1 MNSMNPMNT
10 RSPFIPA
17 RVASRGRRRLLAAGA
32 LAWLGVP
39 AARANT
45 SIGPVLPAVSAPAL
59 PLRRHD
65 GAKPMLAAQLRGA
78 PTAVQLMFT
87 GCSTVCPIQGALFS
101 TLQAALL
108 PERYAAVRLLSL
120 SIDPLSDDPVAL
132 SAWLRRFGA
141 RPTWSAAAPA
151 PRALESMLSLFRGGA
166 AAGDRHTGQ
175 VYLFDRHAR
184 LVWRTSEL
192 PPTEEVMAGLR
203 QIA

>member
-1 MNSMNPMNT
+1 MNARGPL
-10 RSPFIPA
+10 IPA
-17 RVASRGRRRLLAAGA
+17 RAAPLGRRRLIAAGA
-32 LAWLGVP
+32 MAWLGVP
-39 AARANT
+39 AARANA
-45 SIGPVLPAVSAPAL
+45 SVGPVMPAVSAPAL

-65 GAKPMLAAQLRGA
+65 GATPVLAAQLRGG

-108 PERYAAVRLLSL
+108 AERHTAVRLLSL
-120 SIDPLSDDPVAL
+120 SIDPLADDPAAL

-151 PRALESMLSLFRGGA
+151 PEALESMFSLFTGGA

-192 PPTEEVMAGLR
+192 PPAEEVMAGLR
-203 QIA
+203 QIG

>member
-1 MNSMNPMNT
+1 
-10 RSPFIPA
+10 
-17 RVASRGRRRLLAAGA
+17 V
-32 LAWLGVP
+32 
-39 AARANT
+39 
-45 SIGPVLPAVSAPAL
+45 
-59 PLRRHD
+59 H
-65 GAKPMLAAQLRGA
+65 
-78 PTAVQLMFT
+78 
-87 GCSTVCPIQGALFS
+87 
-101 TLQAALL
+101 
-108 PERYAAVRLLSL
+108 LLSL

-151 PRALESMLSLFRGGA
+151 PEALESMLSLFTGGA

-203 QIA
+203 QIG

>member
-1 MNSMNPMNT
+1 MNSNG
-10 RSPFIPA
+10 A
-17 RVASRGRRRLLAAGA
+17 RASSGVVLLGRRPLLAAGA

-39 AARANT
+39 PRARANAGV
-45 SIGPVLPAVSAPAL
+45 GPVMPAVAAPAL

-65 GAKPMLAAQLRGA
+65 GAAPMLAAQLRGA

-101 TLQAALL
+101 TLQAELL
-108 PERYAAVRLLSL
+108 AEHDTAARLLSL
-120 SIDPLSDDPVAL
+120 SIDPLADDPAAL

-151 PRALESMLSLFRGGA
+151 LEALDPMLSLFKGSA

-175 VYLFDRHAR
+175 VYVFDRQAR

-192 PPTEEVMAGLR
+192 PPAAEVRAALR
-203 QIA
+203 HFA

>member
-1 MNSMNPMNT
+1 MNAPRRPLT
-10 RSPFIPA
+10 C
-17 RVASRGRRRLLAAGA
+17 RVASLGRRRLLAASA

-39 AARANT
+39 PARANT
-45 SIGPVLPAVSAPAL
+45 SIGPVLPAVAAPAL

-65 GAKPMLAAQLRGA
+65 GATPMLAAQLRGA

-108 PERYAAVRLLSL
+108 SERHTAVRLLSL

-151 PRALESMLSLFRGGA
+151 PGALESMLSLFTGGA

-203 QIA
+203 QIG

>member
-1 MNSMNPMNT
+1 MNARGALMTS
-10 RSPFIPA
+10 
-17 RVASRGRRRLLAAGA
+17 RVASLGRRRLLAAGA

-39 AARANT
+39 PVRAND
-45 SIGPVLPAVSAPAL
+45 SIGRVMPAVTAPAL

-65 GAKPMLAAQLRGA
+65 GAAPMLAAQLRGG

-108 PERYAAVRLLSL
+108 AERNTAVRLLSL
-120 SIDPLSDDPVAL
+120 SIDPLADDPAAL

-141 RPTWSAAAPA
+141 GPTWSAAAPA
-151 PRALESMLSLFRGGA
+151 LQALESMLSLFTGGA

-175 VYLFDRHAR
+175 VYLFDRQAR

-192 PPTEEVMAGLR
+192 PPVEEVMAGLR
-203 QIA
+203 QIG

>member
-1 MNSMNPMNT
+1 M
-10 RSPFIPA
+10 
-17 RVASRGRRRLLAAGA
+17 LAASA

-39 AARANT
+39 SARANS
-45 SIGPVLPAVSAPAL
+45 SIGPVLPAVSAPVL

-78 PTAVQLMFT
+78 TTAVQLMFT

-101 TLQAALL
+101 SLQAALL
-108 PERYAAVRLLSL
+108 SERYTAVRLLSL

-141 RPTWSAAAPA
+141 KPAWSAAAPT
-151 PRALESMLSLFRGGA
+151 PEALDSMLSLFTGGA

-203 QIA
+203 QIG

>member
-1 MNSMNPMNT
+1 MNAPRRLLT
-10 RSPFIPA
+10 CRA
-17 RVASRGRRRLLAAGA
+17 ASLGRRRLLAASA

-39 AARANT
+39 PARANDST
-45 SIGPVLPAVSAPAL
+45 GPVMPAVAAPAL

-65 GAKPMLAAQLRGA
+65 GAAPMLAAQLQGSL
-78 PTAVQLMFT
+78 TAVQLMFT

-108 PERYAAVRLLSL
+108 TERNAAVRLLSL
-120 SIDPLSDDPVAL
+120 SIDPLADDPAAL

-151 PRALESMLSLFRGGA
+151 PEALDSMFRLFTGGA

-175 VYLFDRHAR
+175 VYLFDRRAR

-192 PPTEEVMAGLR
+192 PPAEEVMAGLR
-203 QIA
+203 QIG

>member
-1 MNSMNPMNT
+1 MNPMNA
-10 RSPFIPA
+10 RGPFISS

-39 AARANT
+39 PARANT

-65 GAKPMLAAQLRGA
+65 GATPMLAAQLRGA

-108 PERYAAVRLLSL
+108 SERYTAVRLLSL
-120 SIDPLSDDPVAL
+120 SIDPLADDPVAL

-151 PRALESMLSLFRGGA
+151 PKALESMLSLFTGGA

-203 QIA
+203 QMG

>member
-1 MNSMNPMNT
+1 M
-10 RSPFIPA
+10 
-17 RVASRGRRRLLAAGA
+17 
-32 LAWLGVP
+32 
-39 AARANT
+39 
-45 SIGPVLPAVSAPAL
+45 PAVSAPAL

-65 GAKPMLAAQLRGA
+65 GATPVLAAQLRGG

-108 PERYAAVRLLSL
+108 AERHTAVRLLSL
-120 SIDPLSDDPVAL
+120 SIDPLADDPAAL

-141 RPTWSAAAPA
+141 RPTRSAAAPA
-151 PRALESMLSLFRGGA
+151 PEALESMFSLFTGGA

-192 PPTEEVMAGLR
+192 PPAEEVMAGLR
-203 QIA
+203 QIG

>member
-1 MNSMNPMNT
+1 MNAHRPLV
-10 RSPFIPA
+10 P
-17 RVASRGRRRLLAAGA
+17 SRGASLGRRHLLAAGA

-39 AARANT
+39 PAARAKAGV
-45 SIGPVLPAVSAPAL
+45 GPVMPPVTVPAL

-65 GAKPMLAAQLRGA
+65 GAAPTLAAQLRGA

-101 TLQAALL
+101 ALQAALL
-108 PERYAAVRLLSL
+108 AERDAAARLLSL
-120 SIDPLSDDPVAL
+120 SIDPLADDPAAL

-141 RPTWSAAAPA
+141 RPLWSAAAPA
-151 PRALESMLSLFRGGA
+151 PQALDPMLSLFNGGA

-192 PPTEEVMAGLR
+192 PPAAEVMAALRGL
-203 QIA
+203 A